1 MKKRL
6 KVLHIITR
14 LDKGGSSENTLLTA
28 SGLDKGRFDVTLVF
42 GKTKDPDGRVRRAL
56 SDNGINYRVVPR
68 LVRQLD
74 PWSDLTAFLRLY
86 AIIKRGDF
94 DIVHTHT
101 SKAGILGRWAAK
113 LAGVKVIIHTPHGH
127 IFYGYFGPV
136 RNRLFIMLERF
147 TAHITDRIITLTQRG
162 KDEHVK
168 FGISKA
174 DKFVSIYSG
183 VELEKFINSN
193 YDPAQARESLGIPP
207 NGPVIGTITR
217 LEPVKGNMYF
227 IEAIPQVIKIFP
239 DLKVIITGDGAQKR
253 AMENKIKELSLSRNV
268 ILRGAT
274 NDAPGALSAL
284 DIFVLPSLNE
294 GMGRCLLEA
303 MALSKPIIA
312 TDVGGVSEIV
322 ENGVNGILVP
332 PKDPDALAQAIISLL
347 GNKARA
353 DGMGKSGKGKL
364 NRFFSAQAMVEKIE
378 ALYEELT

>member
-1 MKKRL
+1 MKKRF

-28 SGLDKGRFDVTLVF
+28 SGLDKERFDVTLVF
-42 GKTKDPDGRVRRAL
+42 GKTKDPDGQVRRAL

-136 RNRLFIMLERF
+136 RNWLFIMLERF

-353 DGMGKSGKGKL
+353 GEMGKSGKGKL

-378 ALYEELT
+378 ALYEELA

>member
-6 KVLHIITR
+6 KVLHVITR

-42 GKTKDPDGRVRRAL
+42 GKTNDPDGRVRRAL

-68 LVRQLD
+68 LVRQVA
-74 PWSDLTAFLRLY
+74 PWSDLIAFLKLC
-86 AIIKRGDF
+86 AIIKKGNF

-113 LAGVKVIIHTPHGH
+113 LAGVKAIIHTPHGH
-127 IFYGYFGPV
+127 IFYGYFGPA
-136 RNRLFIMLERF
+136 RNRLFIILERL
-147 TAHITDRIITLTQRG
+147 TARITDRIITLTQRG
-162 KDEHVK
+162 KDEHVR
-168 FGISKA
+168 FRISKA
-174 DKFVSIYSG
+174 DKFVPIYSG
-183 VELEKFINSN
+183 VELEKFIDSN
-193 YDPAQARESLGIPP
+193 YDPARTRESLGIPP

-227 IEAIPQVIKIFP
+227 IEAIPQVIRIFP
-239 DLKVIITGDGAQKR
+239 DLKVIITGDGAQRR
-253 AMENKIKELSLSRNV
+253 AIENRIKELSLSRNI

-274 NDAPGALSAL
+274 NDAPRALSAL
-284 DIFVLPSLNE
+284 DIFVLASLNE

-303 MALSKPIIA
+303 MALSIPIIA

-332 PKDPDALAQAIISLL
+332 SKDAAALAQAIISLL
-347 GNKARA
+347 RDKARA
-353 DGMGKSGKGKL
+353 KEMGKAGKNKL
-364 NRFFSAQAMVEKIE
+364 NRFFSAKAMVEKIE
-378 ALYEELT
+378 ALYEELI